1 MKSNNFEYGQRQN
14 SFSKDFN
21 SSIINLINKT
31 KQIERKQM
39 EHENKQQ
46 IPEHSEKLNI
56 IEIIDS
62 SRLNES
68 LQLEKEKEQNN
79 INTINEKKNNNIY
92 NNYNINDNNNNIYN
106 INSNNSNNSNNTN
119 NSNNNHNINDI
130 NSNNNEI
137 EEPMTFNPSRSNFFD
152 NSKEENFNNNQ
163 SIHSTYNINECVI
176 ILKKINDKIYEEYEN
191 INNFINDI
199 KIIEINNSDEEIVNL
214 INSSIDQIKIT
225 RMKLIE
231 YFEKSEKNLI
241 ELKDKYGSQI
251 TNKTEPT
258 QNFEN
263 SILQFNNIELN
274 ELYLK
279 NSTSSQNNNSYIQPM
294 TTSMLKINN
303 DFSERNYYNNDLI
316 IQMNQIDEIT
326 QIYKGKIKAYEDK
339 INHLNNKIK
348 YFQDLLTNSKCLI
361 DDLSNKNKLLT
372 SKVIKYKQL
381 SGKN

>member
-39 EHENKQQ
+39 ENENKQQ

-68 LQLEKEKEQNN
+68 LQLEKEREQ
-79 INTINEKKNNNIY
+79 NNIY

-106 INSNNSNNSNNTN
+106 INSNNTNNTN

-316 IQMNQIDEIT
+316 IKMNQIDEIT